1 MQHNAVR
8 ARIVAPLL
16 CLLTLTAACTTSTTS
31 SNPKAALNVLA
42 GSELKDLAP
51 VLADFQKSTGDAVA
65 MHYVGSLQGAEQI
78 VNGDSSDV
86 AWFSSGR
93 YLSLLQGTR
102 QRILAQQQIML
113 SPVVLGVKHSTAV
126 RLGWVDNPN
135 LTWRDIA
142 DHSRARDFRFAMTN
156 PAASN
161 SGFVALVGVAQ
172 AFSATPDALQA
183 GDINTAALKDFFT
196 GQALTA
202 GSSGFLA
209 DSYTRQQDRL
219 DGIINYESVLLSMN
233 ASGTL
238 HEPLDLVYPKE
249 GIITADYPV
258 MLLRPDQ
265 RAVYDRLVAYLRKP
279 DVQRRIMTSTGRRPA
294 VPDVKP
300 DSRFP
305 SRVLIE
311 LAFPSSLDV
320 VNRLLASYLNQI
332 RPASHTVFVLD
343 TSGSMSGSRLDSLK
357 RALLNLAGADTSIS
371 GRFAGFHNRESITMV
386 LFSSS
391 VYNRR
396 SFQLSATGDNSSQLQ
411 EIRSFVSGLQAG
423 GGTAI
428 YDALEAAYQIAGSDR
443 ARQPDDYYS
452 IVLMTDGENN
462 QGRKAS
468 AFLSDYGGWPAAW
481 RTIPTFPVLFGEGNP
496 KELHQIA
503 DTTGG
508 TVFDGLHADLSAVF
522 KEIRGYQ

>member
-1 MQHNAVR
+1 MQHYAVR
-8 ARIVAPLL
+8 SRIVASLL
-16 CLLTLTAACTTSTTS
+16 CLLALTAACTTSPASSSSSTTLS
-31 SNPKAALNVLA
+31 VLA

-78 VNGDSSDV
+78 VNGDPSDV

-102 QRILAQQQIML
+102 QRVLAQQQIML

-135 LTWRDIA
+135 LTWRDVA
-142 DHSRARDFRFAMTN
+142 NRSKAHDFRFAMTN

-209 DSYTRQQDRL
+209 DTYTRQQDRL

-233 ASGTL
+233 AGGSL
-238 HEPLDLVYPKE
+238 HEPLDLLYPKE
-249 GIITADYPV
+249 GIITADYPL
-258 MLLRPDQ
+258 MLLRPD
-265 RAVYDRLVAYLRKP
+265 RRVAYNRLVAYLRKP
-279 DVQRRIMTSTGRRPA
+279 DVQRRIMTLTARRPA
-294 VPDVKP
+294 IPDVKP

-305 SRVLIE
+305 NRVLIE

-320 VNRLLASYLNQI
+320 VNRLLAAYLNQI
-332 RPASHTVFVLD
+332 RPPSHTVFVLD
-343 TSGSMSGSRLDSLK
+343 TSGSMGGSRIDSLK
-357 RALLNLAGADTSIS
+357 RALLNLAGADASIS

-396 SFQLSATGDNSSQLQ
+396 NFQLGDTGDNSSQLQ
-411 EIRSFVSGLQAG
+411 EIRNFVNGLQAG

-428 YDALEAAYQIAGSDR
+428 YDALEAAYQIAGTAR
-443 ARQPDDYYS
+443 AREPDDYYS

-462 QGRKAS
+462 QGRPAS
-468 AFLSDYGGWPAAW
+468 TFLSDYRGWPAAW

-508 TVFDGLHADLSAVF
+508 TVFNGLHTDLSEVF

>member
-1 MQHNAVR
+1 MIR
-8 ARIVAPLL
+8 ARAMGLLL
-16 CLLTLTAACTTSTTS
+16 CFLALSVACTTS
-31 SNPKAALNVLA
+31 PKATSNSNTTLHVMA
-42 GSELKDLAP
+42 GSEVKDLAP
-51 VLADFQKSTGDAVA
+51 VLADFQKSTGDTVA

-78 VNGDSSDV
+78 MSGDPADI

-93 YLSLLQGTR
+93 YLSLLQGTTHK
-102 QRILAQQQIML
+102 ILARQQTML

-126 RLGWVDNPN
+126 RLGWIDNPSV
-135 LTWRDIA
+135 TWRDIA
-142 DHSRARDFRFAMTN
+142 DRSKAHDFRFAMTN

-172 AFSATPDALQA
+172 AFSPTPDALQA

-196 GQALTA
+196 GQVLTA

-209 DSYTRQQDRL
+209 DSYVRQQDRL
-219 DGIINYESVLLSMN
+219 DGIVNYESVLLSMN
-233 ASGTL
+233 TGGRL

-249 GIITADYPV
+249 GIVTADYPLI
-258 MLLRPDQ
+258 LLRPDR
-265 RAVYDRLVAYLRKP
+265 RAIYDKLVDYLRRP

-294 VPDVKP
+294 IPDVKP

-311 LAFPSSLDV
+311 LPFPSSLDV
-320 VNRLLASYLNQI
+320 VNRLLTSYLNEI
-332 RPASHTVFVLD
+332 RPPSHTVFVLD
-343 TSGSMSGSRLDSLK
+343 TSGSMDGPRIDSLK

-371 GRFAGFHNRESITMV
+371 GRFASFHNRESITMV
-386 LFSSS
+386 PFSSR
-391 VYNRR
+391 VNDQR
-396 SFQLSATGDNSSQLQ
+396 SFQLSDAGDNSAQLQ
-411 EIRSFVSGLQAG
+411 EIRKYVNALSAG

-428 YDALEAAYQIAGSDR
+428 YDALEVAYQISGTAR

-452 IVLMTDGENN
+452 VVLMTDGENN
-462 QGRKAS
+462 QGRS
-468 AFLSDYGGWPAAW
+468 GNAFLSDYRGWPASW
-481 RTIPTFPVLFGEGNP
+481 QTIPTFPVLFGEGSP
-496 KELHQIA
+496 TELHRIA

-508 TVFDGLHADLSAVF
+508 TVFDGRTADLSQVF